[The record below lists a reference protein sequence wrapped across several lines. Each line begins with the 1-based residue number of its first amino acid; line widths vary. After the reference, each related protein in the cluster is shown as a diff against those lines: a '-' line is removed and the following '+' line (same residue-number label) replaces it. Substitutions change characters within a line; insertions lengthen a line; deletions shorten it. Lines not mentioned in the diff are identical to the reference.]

1 MQVGVGGVSE
11 WLSRVVW
18 AVHVAAEYYYVE
30 LVHVELV
37 HVDESLTHHSQERL
51 DQADTHS
58 SRDLERVSD
67 LLRVGDGKDAE
78 LDLGRGENTSAQ
90 WHVD

>member
-18 AVHVAAEYYYVE
+18 AVAAEYYY
-30 LVHVELV
+30 VELV

-78 LDLGRGENTSAQ
+78 LDLVENTSGM
-90 WHVD
+90 WIKPKRRVTDWV